1 MYRPPPLRKAGGFWQ
16 FGKKTGC
23 VAVWHKKGVALQTK
37 KTCLLMTTI
46 EDVIRI
52 AVNAHD
58 GMKDMVGNP
67 AVAHVLAVGLMG
79 KTVAE
84 QKAGFLHDV
93 VEDSD
98 ITIADLRAEGVEE
111 DVLTAVDLLTHRP
124 GITYEDYV
132 RNIVLSGNQTAI
144 QVKLND
150 LHHNLHRA
158 ELALATLDTSTIER
172 KALLDEI
179 LVIAAMH
186 DRAKRYIQGA
196 ITPRP

>member
-1 MYRPPPLRKAGGFWQ
+1 
-16 FGKKTGC
+16 
-23 VAVWHKKGVALQTK
+23 
-37 KTCLLMTTI
+37 MTTI
-46 EDVIRI
+46 EDIIRI

-93 VEDSD
+93 VEDSA
-98 ITIADLRAEGVEE
+98 ITLDDLRADGVEE
-111 DVLTAVDLLTHRP
+111 DVLAAVDLLTHRP
-124 GITYEDYV
+124 EMSYEDYV
-132 RNIVLSGNQTAI
+132 KNIVFSGNETAI

-158 ELALATLDTSTIER
+158 ELAFKTLDTSTRER
-172 KALLDEI
+172 QALLDEI
-179 LVIAAMH
+179 LTIAAMH
-186 DRAKRYIQGA
+186 DRAERYIQNA
-196 ITPRP
+196 ISSQNHVHRLH

>member
-1 MYRPPPLRKAGGFWQ
+1 
-16 FGKKTGC
+16 
-23 VAVWHKKGVALQTK
+23 
-37 KTCLLMTTI
+37 MTTL
-46 EDVIRI
+46 EDIIRI

-79 KTVAE
+79 KTLNE

-124 GITYEDYV
+124 GVTYEDYV
-132 RNIVLSGNQTAI
+132 KNIVNSGNQTAI

-158 ELALATLDTSTIER
+158 ELALLTLDTSTRER
-172 KALLDEI
+172 QALLDEI

-186 DRAKRYIQGA
+186 DRAEQYIQNA
-196 ITPRP
+196 IKPRA

>member
-1 MYRPPPLRKAGGFWQ
+1 
-16 FGKKTGC
+16 
-23 VAVWHKKGVALQTK
+23 
-37 KTCLLMTTI
+37 MTTI

-67 AVAHVLAVGLMG
+67 AISHVLAVGLMG
-79 KTVAE
+79 KNPLE

-98 ITIADLRAEGVEE
+98 ITLEDLRAEGVEE
-111 DVLTAVDLLTHRP
+111 EVLAAVDLLTHRS
-124 GITYEDYV
+124 GMSYEDYV
-132 RNIVLSGNQTAI
+132 KNIVLSQNQTAI

-158 ELALATLDTSTIER
+158 ELALATLDTSTRER
-172 KALLDEI
+172 KVLLEEI
-179 LVIAAMH
+179 LSIAAMH
-186 DRAKRYIQGA
+186 DRAERYIQDS
-196 ITPRP
+196 IRHVY

>member
-1 MYRPPPLRKAGGFWQ
+1 
-16 FGKKTGC
+16 
-23 VAVWHKKGVALQTK
+23 
-37 KTCLLMTTI
+37 MTTI
-46 EDVIRI
+46 EDIVRI

-67 AVAHVLAVGLMG
+67 AVQHVLAVGLMG
-79 KTVAE
+79 RTETE

-98 ITIADLRAEGVEE
+98 ITIDDLRAKGVEE
-111 DVLTAVDLLTHRP
+111 DVLAAVDLLTHRP
-124 GITYEDYV
+124 EMSYEDYV
-132 RNIVLSGNQTAI
+132 KNIVLSGNETAI

-158 ELALATLDTSTIER
+158 ELALATLDPSTRER
-172 KALLDEI
+172 QALLDEI

-186 DRAKRYIQGA
+186 DRAERYILDS
-196 ITPRP
+196 ISSLPC

>member
-1 MYRPPPLRKAGGFWQ
+1 MAQSGYPKIGGECAVIRHKQGVSLPPQRTPCFR
-16 FGKKTGC
+16 
-23 VAVWHKKGVALQTK
+23 
-37 KTCLLMTTI
+37 MTTI
-46 EDVIRI
+46 EDIIRI

-67 AVAHVLAVGLMG
+67 AVAHLLAVGLMG

-98 ITIADLRAEGVEE
+98 ISIDDLRAEGVEE
-111 DVLTAVDLLTHRP
+111 DVLTVVDLLTHRT
-124 GITYEDYV
+124 GTTYEDYV

-150 LHHNLHRA
+150 LHHNLHREYRPEA
-158 ELALATLDTSTIER
+158 GN
-172 KALLDEI
+172 
-179 LVIAAMH
+179 
-186 DRAKRYIQGA
+186 QGHNWHG
-196 ITPRP
+196 ISKLR

>member
-1 MYRPPPLRKAGGFWQ
+1 
-16 FGKKTGC
+16 
-23 VAVWHKKGVALQTK
+23 
-37 KTCLLMTTI
+37 MTTI

-52 AVNAHD
+52 AVEAHD

-79 KTVAE
+79 KNPAE

-98 ITIADLRAEGVEE
+98 ITLDDLRAQGVEE
-111 DVLTAVDLLTHRP
+111 DVLAAVDLLTHRP
-124 GITYEDYV
+124 EMSYEDYV
-132 RNIVLSGNQTAI
+132 KNIVRSRNETAI

-158 ELALATLDTSTIER
+158 ELAL
-172 KALLDEI
+172 
-179 LVIAAMH
+179 IAPQPPSRRTRPDDPGH
-186 DRAKRYIQGA
+186 QHPRAAGPPGRDPLHRRHARPCGAVYSKRHRDGA
-196 ITPRP
+196 WAVMP

>member
-1 MYRPPPLRKAGGFWQ
+1 
-16 FGKKTGC
+16 
-23 VAVWHKKGVALQTK
+23 
-37 KTCLLMTTI
+37 MTTL
-46 EDVIRI
+46 EDIIRI

-98 ITIADLRAEGVEE
+98 ITITDLRAEGVEE
-111 DVLTAVDLLTHRP
+111 DVLTVVDLLTHRP
-124 GITYEDYV
+124 GVTYEDYV
-132 RNIVLSGNQTAI
+132 RNIVHSGNQTAI

-150 LHHNLHRA
+150 LHHNLQRA
-158 ELALATLDTSTIER
+158 QDALRSRQTTKRITDENFALILD
-172 KALLDEI
+172 ALKKHIWAE
-179 LVIAAMH
+179 
-186 DRAKRYIQGA
+186 KYIRQHQYIPLTA
-196 ITPRP
+196 

>member
-1 MYRPPPLRKAGGFWQ
+1 MWYRSGNGFFVSNPPCPKYSGLAQAGCIFASAKNTR
-16 FGKKTGC
+16 FR
-23 VAVWHKKGVALQTK
+23 
-37 KTCLLMTTI
+37 MTTL
-46 EDVIRI
+46 EDIIRI

-79 KTVAE
+79 KTVNE

-124 GITYEDYV
+124 GVTYEDYLK
-132 RNIVLSGNQTAI
+132 NIVNSGNQTAI

-158 ELALATLDTSTIER
+158 ELALLTLDTSTRER
-172 KALLDEI
+172 QALLDEI

-186 DRAKRYIQGA
+186 DRAEQYIQNA
-196 ITPRP
+196 IKPRA

>member
-1 MYRPPPLRKAGGFWQ
+1 
-16 FGKKTGC
+16 
-23 VAVWHKKGVALQTK
+23 
-37 KTCLLMTTI
+37 MTTI
-46 EDVIRI
+46 EDIIRI
-52 AVNAHD
+52 AVKAHD

-98 ITIADLRAEGVEE
+98 ITLDDLRAEGVEE
-111 DVLTAVDLLTHRP
+111 DVLAAVDLLTHRP
-124 GITYEDYV
+124 GMSYEDYV
-132 RNIVLSGNQTAI
+132 KNIVRSRNETAI

-158 ELALATLDTSTIER
+158 ELALMTLDTSTRER
-172 KALLDEI
+172 QALLDEI
-179 LVIAAMH
+179 LSIAAMH
-186 DRAKRYIQGA
+186 DRAERYIQSA
-196 ITPRP
+196 IVTGRGR

>member
-1 MYRPPPLRKAGGFWQ
+1 
-16 FGKKTGC
+16 
-23 VAVWHKKGVALQTK
+23 LQLQRTSYIP
-37 KTCLLMTTI
+37 MTTI

-98 ITIADLRAEGVEE
+98 ITIEDLRAEGVEE

-124 GITYEDYV
+124 EMTYEDYV
-132 RNIVLSGNQTAI
+132 RNIVLSGNETAI

-158 ELALATLDTSTIER
+158 ELAQAMLDTSTRER
-172 KALLDEI
+172 QALVDEI
-179 LVIAAMH
+179 LAIAAMH
-186 DRAKRYIQGA
+186 ERAERYIQN
-196 ITPRP
+196 TTMPRPHRQRISK

>member
-1 MYRPPPLRKAGGFWQ
+1 
-16 FGKKTGC
+16 
-23 VAVWHKKGVALQTK
+23 
-37 KTCLLMTTI
+37 MTTI
-46 EDVIRI
+46 EDIIRI

-67 AVAHVLAVGLMG
+67 AISHVLAVGLMG

-98 ITIADLRAEGVEE
+98 ITIDDLRSQGVEE
-111 DVLTAVDLLTHRP
+111 DVLAAVDLLTHRP
-124 GITYEDYV
+124 GTTYEDYV
-132 RNIVLSGNQTAI
+132 QSIVLSGNQTAI

-158 ELALATLDTSTIER
+158 ELAIHSLDTSTRER
-172 KALLDEI
+172 QVLLDEI
-179 LVIAAMH
+179 LSIAAMH
-186 DRAKRYIQGA
+186 DRAERYIQAA
-196 ITPRP
+196 IMPRPR

>member
-1 MYRPPPLRKAGGFWQ
+1 
-16 FGKKTGC
+16 
-23 VAVWHKKGVALQTK
+23 
-37 KTCLLMTTI
+37 MTTI

-67 AVAHVLAVGLMG
+67 AVSHVLAVGLMG

-84 QKAGFLHDV
+84 QMAGFLHDV
-93 VEDSD
+93 VEDTD
-98 ITIADLRAEGVEE
+98 ITIEDLRAEGVEE
-111 DVLTAVDLLTHRP
+111 EVLVAVDLLTHRP

-132 RNIVLSGNQTAI
+132 RNIVRSGNQTAI

-158 ELALATLDTSTIER
+158 ELALLTLDTSTRER
-172 KALLDEI
+172 RALLNEI
-179 LVIAAMH
+179 LSIAAIH
-186 DRAKRYIQGA
+186 ERAERYIQN
-196 ITPRP
+196 TTMPRPHRQRISK